1 MIRDKKL
8 SKIKEDVLDY
18 ALDLWGLDD
27 ESKLDPVVALL
38 LDVFA
43 YEAYQLRGELDKS
56 DSQLLGRLSRIL
68 VGQRWFLPFP
78 AHGLMTV
85 NPLEGEHKTCLN
97 PEDHFFT
104 EKVRQGAVGEQIF
117 FTPLSSYPI
126 VDARIHYALWGTEL
140 KVARRRRSEQ
150 LTFFTD
156 AHRLTDYTLWIGL
169 QISPTQLSKL
179 DTLTLCLLPED
190 GYLAPFLRGVEVFDV
205 IGHQLDVKPYR
216 LEATNEEDHYAEEIN
231 AYYKDYYYQIE
242 RPTEGKLYSLS
253 ELFPQGNLEQ
263 DIDTETPCYWLRIV
277 FPPIFNRERLGQVG
291 VHMNT
296 FPVVNRIMATRHHSF
311 SSSGRIIPLSCR
323 RETNFLNVHSLFD
336 NAGDIYI
343 NRLKQYKKKAEG
355 VFSLY
360 FGELERFDIAD
371 ARTQIAKVLQL
382 IREEGNAFAAI
393 NPEGVSTQLKDL
405 FEKLQTT
412 EKSTYKLREA
422 IEQVKVFLLAVP
434 REGATHA
441 ELKYWQC
448 QGERANGITPSNTV
462 LQFNMDKYHPSGIR
476 FQTTTLQGRHH
487 EGEQD
492 LVQSLRYGLLS
503 RERIVSRE
511 DVKSYLR
518 HCLGNYINKL
528 EVKDG
533 VAISTDIRK
542 GIIRTTEILVSLQPE
557 TNFSIHNQDNFSRIA
572 HFIEEE
578 LGRRSVGNT
587 TYKVHFR

>member
-1 MIRDKKL
+1 MIGDKKL
-8 SKIKEDVLDY
+8 SKIKEEVLDY

-27 ESKLDPVVALL
+27 ESRLDPVVALL

-78 AHGLMTV
+78 AHGLLTV
-85 NPLEGEHKTCLN
+85 NPLEGEYEACLN

-117 FTPLSSYPI
+117 FTPLSNYPI
-126 VDARIHYALWGTEL
+126 VDARIHYTLWGTEI

-150 LTFFTD
+150 LTFFSE
-156 AHRLTDYTLWIGL
+156 AHRLADHTLWVGL
-169 QISPTQLSKL
+169 QISSAQLSKL
-179 DTLTLCLLPED
+179 DRLTFCLLPED
-190 GYLAPFLRGVEVFDV
+190 GYLAPFLREVEVFDAT
-205 IGHQLDVKPYR
+205 GHQLEIKPYP
-216 LEATNEEDHYAEEIN
+216 LGVTNEEDHYAEEIN

-242 RPTEGKLYSLS
+242 RPTDGRVHSLA
-253 ELFPQGNLEQ
+253 ELFPQGDLEQ
-263 DIDTETPCYWLRIV
+263 DIDTETPYYWLRIV
-277 FPPIFNRERLGQVG
+277 LPPIFNRERLGHVG
-291 VHMNT
+291 VHINT
-296 FPVVNRIMATRHHSF
+296 FPVVNRLMETRHHSF
-311 SSSGRIIPLSCR
+311 SSSGRIMPLACSR
-323 RETNFLNVHSLFD
+323 GTSFLNVHSLFD
-336 NAGDIYI
+336 NAGDAYI

-360 FGELERFDIAD
+360 FGELERFDVAD
-371 ARTQIAKVLQL
+371 AQTQIARVLQL

-393 NPEGVSTQLKDL
+393 NPEGVSTQLKEL
-405 FEKLQTT
+405 FEKLQAT

-422 IEQVKVFLLAVP
+422 IEQVKAFLLAVP

-448 QGERANGITPSNTV
+448 QGERANGITPNNTV

-476 FQTTTLQGRHH
+476 FQTSTLQGTLH

-511 DVKSYLR
+511 DVKSYVH
-518 HCLGNYINKL
+518 HCLGSHIHKL

-533 VAISTDIRK
+533 VAISTDSRK
-542 GIIRTTEILVSLQPE
+542 GIIRTTEVLISLHPEVS
-557 TNFSIHNQDNFSRIA
+557 SSVHYQDNFSRIA